1 MRWDKKAAC
10 QYSSDQLERIFSK
23 YGQVTAVVSNEKKGG
38 SALVEFDSLAAA
50 KMAVNIETGFQENKL
65 RIKGLWEEETQH
77 QTQESNSMSG
87 ASSVNNTDFESLVMR
102 KLRQE
107 EERKR
112 LIKQMMEEDG

>member
-1 MRWDKKAAC
+1 MKVRWDKKSAC

-65 RIKGLWEEETQH
+65 RIKGLWEEETQQ
-77 QTQESNSMSG
+77 QTQESSMS
-87 ASSVNNTDFESLVMR
+87 SSVNNTDFESLVMR